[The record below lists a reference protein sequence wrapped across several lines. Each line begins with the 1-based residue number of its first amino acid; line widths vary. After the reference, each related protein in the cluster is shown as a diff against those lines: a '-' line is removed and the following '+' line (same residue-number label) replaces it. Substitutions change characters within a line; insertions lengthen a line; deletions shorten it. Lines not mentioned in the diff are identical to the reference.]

1 MDAKIIKIQTMNHM
15 RIIPHWLRK
24 GLDIMIFFFSIS
36 QQILNLQVVHK
47 PGTALWVYCEH
58 SEEQ

>member
-1 MDAKIIKIQTMNHM
+1 MNHM